1 MNFKLKSV
9 SAKYFESI
17 LFGFVWLLF
26 FLSPFFLQTGNSTF
40 DWNRLFELW
49 WRFSPFFIFSI
60 INHFILIPHL
70 FYKRKLYYF
79 LSVVTLLVI
88 LSLSLSVIHLPQN
101 RNNRVLNNRF
111 NQEQLFNPEGRPI
124 QPLQGRKE
132 PLRNPPGVLPLPPKN
147 KPGDLPPWI
156 NSLVIA
162 ILVLGFDIG
171 LRTTFKWNK
180 LEKERELAD
189 KERVKSELAFLRNQL
204 SPHFFMNTL
213 NNIHSLIDI
222 DTEEAKESIIRLSKL
237 MRHLLYDSERET
249 ILLNK
254 EISFIQ
260 SYIDLMKLRFTEK
273 VKVNFDVYSNAPNI
287 NVPPLLFTSLIENA
301 FKYGVSYQQDSF
313 VDIQLRTTENELNFR
328 IINSKTATPNKDES
342 TSGIGL
348 ENTRKRLDLIY
359 HSNYKMDINETVDTF
374 SVELKLPL

>member
-1 MNFKLKSV
+1 MNLKLKLLS
-9 SAKYFESI
+9 SKYSETI

-26 FLSPFFLQTGNSTF
+26 FLSPFFLQSENGTF
-40 DWNRLFELW
+40 GWNRLFVVW
-49 WRFSPFFIFSI
+49 WRFSPFFIFSL
-60 INHFILIPHL
+60 INHFILIPYL
-70 FYKRKLYYF
+70 FYKRKLFYF
-79 LSVVTLLVI
+79 SGVAILLTI
-88 LSLSLSVIHLPQN
+88 LNISLSAIHEPQN
-101 RNNRVLNNRF
+101 QNLRMMNDRF
-111 NQEQLFNPEGRPI
+111 NDEQLFNPDSRPLP
-124 QPLQGRKE
+124 PLQGRRD
-132 PLRNPPGVLPLPPKN
+132 PMRNPPGLRPLRQN
-147 KPGDLPPWI
+147 NQPGSLPPWI
-156 NSLVIA
+156 NSMVIA

-213 NNIHSLIDI
+213 NNIHALIDI
-222 DTEEAKESIIRLSKL
+222 NTEEAKESVLRLSKL

-273 VKVNFDVYSNAPNI
+273 VKVNFDVNSIAPNI
-287 NVPPLLFTSLIENA
+287 SIPPLLFTSLIENA

-313 VDIQLRTTENELNFR
+313 IDIQLTTTENSLIFN
-328 IINSKTATPNKDES
+328 IKNSKTATRNRDES
-342 TSGIGL
+342 SSGIGL
-348 ENTRKRLDLIY
+348 ENTRKRLDLLY
-359 HSNYKMDINETVDTF
+359 SSNYKMDITETTDTF
-374 SVELKLPL
+374 SVQLKLPL